1 MGDDLKFIDF
11 HQLQIENKKHV
22 KDIDERNKKLLALK
36 LNSGKTVQT
45 LNGLKKKLQDAMRIQ
60 DMNTSEMKIKMQNQ
74 IKTKKSI
81 EKTKREIQ
89 FVDFNNKKQIA
100 MQSQIEN
107 MPDPVKFVEQKIQAS
122 KL

>member
-81 EKTKREIQ
+81 EKTRWEIKQ
-89 FVDFNNKKQIA
+89 VETNNKRQLA
-100 MQSQIEN
+100 LQSHIDD
-107 MPDPVKFVEQKIQAS
+107 MPNPLKFVEQKI
-122 KL
+122 

>member
-89 FVDFNNKKQIA
+89 FVDFNNKK
-100 MQSQIEN
+100 
-107 MPDPVKFVEQKIQAS
+107 
-122 KL
+122 